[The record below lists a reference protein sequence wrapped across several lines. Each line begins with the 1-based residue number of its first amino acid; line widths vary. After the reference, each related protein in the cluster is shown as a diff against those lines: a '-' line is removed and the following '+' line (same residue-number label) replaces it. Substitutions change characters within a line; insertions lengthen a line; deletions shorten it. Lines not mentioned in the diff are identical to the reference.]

1 MTVDEYAPVEM
12 WDLQKPA
19 ILPRSRLYHLEPIG
33 VGTAYTES
41 LSSYLC
47 RLAQEHRVTSQKL
60 IMGEIAPHM
69 MGQNYEFSLIKKN
82 VSTLF
87 SNSDAKPAING
98 MRTKTQSLVQGLK
111 ELTQRKDLKFLSL
124 LTWKG
129 VINERELFRQ
139 YRAWC
144 PQCNEQW
151 RQEREVIYEPLLWS
165 FKEVDIC
172 LHHNCLLVDECPHCS
187 SRLPVIANSLQLGF
201 CSRCKGWLGSQQDEK
216 QYFKNDE
223 LEWNQYK
230 VRSIGDLI
238 AVAPKLGY
246 QLSLENLVRK
256 LQLILFC
263 FERAVNQDLTHFIKL
278 GKIMEQLKI
287 ALGQHYNKPFHLMQ
301 LVIPVCYQANI
312 SISQLLLEDF
322 NSLSEILLTNFQI
335 NYSLKLFVI

>member
-1 MTVDEYAPVEM
+1 M

-19 ILPRSRLYHLEPIG
+19 IPARSRLYHLEPIG
-33 VGTAYTES
+33 IGTPYTES

-47 RLAQEHRVTSQKL
+47 RLAQEHCVTSQKL
-60 IMGEIAPHM
+60 VMGEIALQM
-69 MGQNYEFSLIKKN
+69 MGQDYELALTKKN

-87 SNSDAKPAING
+87 SNSDAKPPING
-98 MRTKTQSLVQGLK
+98 MRKKTQSLVQALK

-151 RQEREVIYEPLLWS
+151 RREDKVIYEPLLW
-165 FKEVDIC
+165 FFREVDVC
-172 LHHNCLLVDECPHCS
+172 LHHNCLLVDKCPYCG

-201 CSRCKGWLGSQQDEK
+201 CSRCKRWLGDQPDESQVLIT
-216 QYFKNDE
+216 NE

-238 AVAPKLGY
+238 AVTPKLGC
-246 QLSLENLVRK
+246 QPTLDNLTRK

-263 FERAVNQDLTHFIKL
+263 FERAVNQDLTQFIRL

-287 ALGQHYNKPFHLMQ
+287 ALGQHYDKPFHLIS

-312 SISQLLLEDF
+312 SMYQLFLEDF
-322 NSLSEILLTNFQI
+322 NSLSEVLFFNFKI
-335 NYSLKLFVI
+335 NYSLTY

>member
-1 MTVDEYAPVEM
+1 MTVDECTPVEM

-19 ILPRSRLYHLEPIG
+19 IPPRSRLYHLEPIG
-33 VGTAYTES
+33 VGTPYTES

-47 RLAQEHRVTSQKL
+47 RLAQEHCVTSQKL
-60 IMGEIAPHM
+60 VMREIAPQM
-69 MGQNYEFSLIKKN
+69 MGQDYEFALTKKN

-98 MRTKTQSLVQGLK
+98 MREKTQFLVQALK
-111 ELTQRKDLKFLSL
+111 ELTQCKDLKFLSL

-129 VINERELFRQ
+129 VINEQELFRQ

-151 RQEREVIYEPLLWS
+151 RQERDVIYEPLLWS

-172 LHHNCLLVDECPHCS
+172 LHHNCLLVDECPLCS
-187 SRLPVIANSLQLGF
+187 SHLPVIANFLQLGF
-201 CSRCKGWLGSQQDEK
+201 CSRCKGWLGSQRDENQD
-216 QYFKNDE
+216 FKTDE
-223 LEWNQYK
+223 IGWNQYK
-230 VRSIGDLI
+230 IRSIGDLI

-246 QLSLENLVRK
+246 QPTLENLTRK

-263 FERAVNQDLTHFIKL
+263 FERAVNQDLNQFIQL

-287 ALGQHYNKPFHLMQ
+287 ALVQHYDKPFHLIS
-301 LVIPVCYQANI
+301 LVIPVCHQADI
-312 SISQLLLEDF
+312 SIYQLFLEDF
-322 NSLSEILLTNFQI
+322 NTLSEIVLRNFQI
-335 NYSLKLFVI
+335 NYSIT

>member
-1 MTVDEYAPVEM
+1 MTVDEWTPVEM

-19 ILPRSRLYHLEPIG
+19 IPPRSRLYHLEPIG
-33 VGTAYTES
+33 VGTPYTES

-47 RLAQEHRVTSQKL
+47 RLAQEHCVTSQKL
-60 IMGEIAPHM
+60 IMGEIAPQM
-69 MGQNYEFSLIKKN
+69 MGQDYEFSLIKKH

-98 MRTKTQSLVQGLK
+98 MRTQTPSLVQALK
-111 ELTQRKDLKFLSL
+111 HLTQRKDLLFLSL

-139 YRAWC
+139 YRTWC

-151 RQEREVIYEPLLWS
+151 RQEKRVIYEPLLWS
-165 FKEVDIC
+165 FREIDIC
-172 LHHNCLLVDECPHCS
+172 LHHNCLLIDECPHCS

-201 CSRCKGWLGSQQDEK
+201 CSRCKCWLGNQRDEK
-216 QYFKNDE
+216 PVFKTDE

-230 VRSIGDLI
+230 IRSIGALI
-238 AVAPKLGY
+238 AVAPNLGY
-246 QLSLENLVRK
+246 QPSLENLVRK

-287 ALGQHYNKPFHLMQ
+287 ALGQHYNKPFHLIQ
-301 LVIPVCYQANI
+301 LIIPVCYQAGL
-312 SISQLLLEDF
+312 SISQLFLEDF
-322 NSLSEILLTNFQI
+322 NSLSEILLRNFQI
-335 NYSLKLFVI
+335 NCTLT